1 MFFFVYVYGA
11 HRDLHGLTHAFPTR
25 LSSDLGE
32 TSQPDLT
39 APTHA
44 GQDDPLARVAGQV
57 SSETTASPAPGA
69 GDPAGPPTLL
79 AASSSTASSGSNG
92 TVATPAVTAPAN
104 ATAPATTSQSNPVTT
119 QVVDQIGSAHV

>member
-79 AASSSTASSGSNG
+79 AASSSTASSDRKSTRLN
-92 TVATPAVTAPAN
+92 
-104 ATAPATTSQSNPVTT
+104 SS
-119 QVVDQIGSAHV
+119 H